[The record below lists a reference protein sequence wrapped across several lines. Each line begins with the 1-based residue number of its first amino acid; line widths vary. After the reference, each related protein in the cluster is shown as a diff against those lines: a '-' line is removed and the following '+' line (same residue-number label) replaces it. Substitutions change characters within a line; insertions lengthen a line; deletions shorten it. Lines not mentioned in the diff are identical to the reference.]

1 MAQIPIDL
9 GEMGLFLTEEDLK
22 ITSEEISLSTLYS
35 DRRAWIRVLA
45 GQIRSGRSDL
55 RGPPGL
61 LDKMVARLSS
71 SKARQ
76 TTLPPST

>member
-1 MAQIPIDL
+1 MAQTPIDL

-45 GQIRSGRSDL
+45 GQIRLGRSDL

-61 LDKMVARLSS
+61 LAKMVARLSS